1 MGKKTRSSW
10 IWLIALI
17 GVIVPRR
24 LRADWRQEWEAEL
37 RYRESLLAEW
47 DQLTLRTKLDL
58 LWHSAGAFADALW
71 LQPKRW
77 EDDMFQD
84 LKFGIR
90 MLAKHKSFTAV
101 AVLTLALGI
110 GANTAIFSVVNSVLL
125 RPLPY
130 QDPERLVS
138 FRSNESVPDVQD
150 IAAWNQSFADI
161 GGNTIMP
168 LDYIGGGEP
177 AQWRA
182 ALVTG
187 SFFRTLGVQPI
198 LGRAIT
204 PDDDKAGGPFVV
216 MLSHELWREQFGGDK
231 NVIGKS
237 VQLSGNSYEV
247 IGVMPAGFKNPRDDS
262 EAWCPVRVTAKEA
275 AAYRGVHFL
284 RVYARLKPGVQVQQ
298 ALEEMRSLD
307 KRLAEAFPA
316 ENARR
321 QTALFPLHDRVV
333 GEFRTPLL
341 VLFGAVG
348 LVLLIACANFANLLL
363 ARAATRE
370 QEMVIRV
377 ALGAGRWRLVRQLLT
392 ESVLIA
398 LLGGVAG
405 LILAFLGVDALLAL
419 KPADLPLLDT
429 VGVDGRVMLFALGVS
444 VITGV
449 IFGLM
454 PAWHA
459 TRINVND
466 SLKEGG
472 RGVAGS
478 ARQRIRSA
486 LVVVEIGLALVLLIG
501 AGLLIKSFW
510 QLRAVQPGFNPDN
523 TVTMRI
529 ELPEARYKEFSKQSQ
544 YRRALLDEVNTLPG
558 IQASLV
564 SEVPMSGD
572 WLTHDFLAEGQQL
585 AEGSEPDVQTVSVE
599 GDFFR
604 TLQIPLLR
612 GRDFSSQDQENTPL
626 VGIVNQ
632 TLVNQFFK
640 DQDPIG
646 KRVRWARDPKD
657 RWITIVG
664 VVADVKFLGLNAETF
679 PAVYSPY
686 VQSGRTWKRWM
697 NLVVRGQNETAA
709 LTSAIKERVWK
720 VDAQI
725 PMTRVRSLRDVIG
738 ASVETQRFNML
749 LLGIFAA
756 VALVLAAVGI
766 YGVMAYSVAQRTHE
780 IGVRVALGAQASD
793 VLRLVLKQGLWLT
806 LLGMAIGL
814 AGAIALTR
822 VMRTFLF
829 SVSTTDPLTFV
840 SIPLLLG
847 MVALLACWIPAR
859 KATRV
864 DPLSALRH
872 Q

>member
-1 MGKKTRSSW
+1 MPKMTRSP
-10 IWLIALI
+10 WLWLLRFI
-17 GVIVPRR
+17 GLIVPQR

-37 RYRESLLAEW
+37 RWREMQLAEW
-47 DQLTLRTKLDL
+47 DQLTWRNKLDL

-84 LKFGIR
+84 LKFGLR

-110 GANTAIFSVVNSVLL
+110 GANTAIFSVVNAVLL
-125 RPLPY
+125 RPLAY
-130 QDPERLVS
+130 HDPERLIS
-138 FRSNESVPDVQD
+138 FRSNESVLDVKD
-150 IAAWNQSFADI
+150 IAEWNQSFADI

-168 LDYIGGGEP
+168 LDYISSAEP

-182 ALVTG
+182 GVVTG
-187 SFFRTLGVQPI
+187 NFFRTLGVQPL
-198 LGRAIT
+198 LGRTIT
-204 PDDDKAGGPFVV
+204 AEDDKPGGPFVV
-216 MLSHELWREQFGGDK
+216 VLSHGLWREQFGGDQ
-231 NVIGKS
+231 NVIGRT
-237 VQLSGNSYEV
+237 VQLSGNNYQV
-247 IGVMPAGFKNPRDDS
+247 IGVMPAGFKSPRDDS
-262 EAWCPVRVTAKEA
+262 EVWTPVNVTTADA
-275 AAYRGVHFL
+275 AMYRGVHFL
-284 RVYARLKPGVQVQQ
+284 RTYARLKPGVRIQQ
-298 ALEEMRSLD
+298 AQEEMRAID
-307 KRLAEAFPA
+307 KRLSEAFPA

-321 QTALFPLHDRVV
+321 QTVLFALHNRVV

-363 ARAATRE
+363 AKAATRE
-370 QEMVIRV
+370 QELVIRV

-405 LILAFLGVDALLAL
+405 LILAYLGVDALLAL
-419 KPADLPLLDT
+419 KPAELPLLDT

-444 VITGV
+444 VLTGV
-449 IFGLM
+449 FFGLM

-472 RGVAGS
+472 RGVAGT

-510 QLRAVQPGFNPDN
+510 QLRSVQPGFNPDN
-523 TVTMRI
+523 IVTMRI
-529 ELPEARYKEFSKQSQ
+529 ELPGARYNDIPKQTQ

-564 SEVPMSGD
+564 SEVPLSGD
-572 WLTHDFLAEGQQL
+572 WLTHDFLVEGQQL
-585 AEGSEPDVQTVSVE
+585 PEGSEPDVQTVSIE

-604 TLQIPLLR
+604 TMQIPLLS
-612 GRDFSSQDQENTPL
+612 GRDFSSQDQENSPL

-632 TLVNQFFK
+632 TLVNQFFSG
-640 DQDPIG
+640 QVPIG

-664 VVADVKFLGLNAETF
+664 VVPDVKFFGLNSNPM
-679 PAVYSPY
+679 PALYSPY
-686 VQSGRTWKRWM
+686 VQSGRAWKRWM
-697 NLVVRGQNETAA
+697 NLVVRGQSETAA
-709 LTSAIKERVWK
+709 LTAAIKERVWK
-720 VDAQI
+720 VDPKI

-738 ASVETQRFNML
+738 ASVEAQRFNML

-766 YGVMAYSVAQRTHE
+766 YGVMAYAVAQRTHE

-793 VLRLVLKQGLWLT
+793 VLRLVLKQGLALT
-806 LLGMAIGL
+806 LLGVAIGL
-814 AGAIALTR
+814 AGAVALTR

-829 SVSTTDPLTFV
+829 SVSTTDPLTFIL
-840 SIPLLLG
+840 IPLLLAL
-847 MVALLACWIPAR
+847 VALLACWIPAR
-859 KATRV
+859 KATQV
-864 DPLSALRH
+864 DPLSALR
-872 Q
+872 QQ